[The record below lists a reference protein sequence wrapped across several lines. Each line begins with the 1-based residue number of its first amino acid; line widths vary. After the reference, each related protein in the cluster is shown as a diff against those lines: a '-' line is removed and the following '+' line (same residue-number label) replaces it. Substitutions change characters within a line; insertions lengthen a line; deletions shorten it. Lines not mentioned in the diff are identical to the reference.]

1 MLKSTL
7 EQWRMLHAVITH
19 GGFAQAAE
27 AVHKSQS
34 TVHHAVHKLESMLG
48 VKILEVQGRKAVLT
62 EAGQL
67 LLRRSESLMRQAVQ
81 LEQVAEGLAK
91 GVEAQIQIAV
101 DIIFPQKTLYQA
113 LADFSEC
120 YPNTRVELIESVLS
134 GAEDLLKRGICD
146 LVVTPFVPQGFIGNL
161 LMDIPFVPV
170 ACPGH
175 ALHQID
181 RPLTKQDLA
190 DHRQIVMRDS
200 GSAGRSTGWLG
211 AEQRWTVTHAST
223 SVDMVRKG
231 LGFSWL
237 PLTWVGELL
246 KSGELKQLNLQ
257 EGGDREGS
265 LYLAYGDID
274 RQGPAGRFLG
284 DRLLALSR
292 EQAGE
297 YWFLPMQSGN
307 S

>member
-1 MLKSTL
+1 MPKATL
-7 EQWRMLHAVITH
+7 EQWRMLHAVVTH

-34 TVHHAVHKLESMLG
+34 TVHHAVHKLEMLLG
-48 VKILEVQGRKAVLT
+48 VNILEVQGRKAVLT
-62 EAGQL
+62 ESGEL
-67 LLRRSESLMRQAVQ
+67 LLRRSESLLRQA
-81 LEQVAEGLAK
+81 EQVEHVAEGLAL

-101 DIIFPQKTLYQA
+101 DIIFPQETLYQV
-113 LADFSEC
+113 LADFSEQ

-134 GAEDLLKRGICD
+134 GAEDLLRSGISD

-161 LMDIPFVPV
+161 LMNIPFLPV
-170 ACPGH
+170 ASPSH
-175 ALHQID
+175 PLHQVG

-190 DHRQIVMRDS
+190 EHRQIVMRDS
-200 GSAGRSTGWLG
+200 GSARRSSGWLG
-211 AEQRWTVTHAST
+211 AEQRWTVTHIST
-223 SVDMVRKG
+223 SVDMVRRG

-246 KSGELKQLNLQ
+246 ADGSLKKLQLQ

-274 RQGPAGRFLG
+274 RQGPAARYLG
-284 DRLLALSR
+284 DRLLQLSR
-292 EQAGE
+292 E
-297 YWFLPMQSGN
+297 SGN
-307 S
+307 LSLPDNT